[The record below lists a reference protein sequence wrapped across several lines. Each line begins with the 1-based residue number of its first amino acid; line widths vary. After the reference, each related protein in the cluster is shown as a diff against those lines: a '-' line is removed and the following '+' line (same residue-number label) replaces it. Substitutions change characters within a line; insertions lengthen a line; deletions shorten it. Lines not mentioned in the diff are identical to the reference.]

1 MALAQGSSAGPA
13 VSPQLFGFSLAPLV
27 YAVLGAGLAYI
38 KEEDTMWRAFT
49 TGLMAPALI
58 IGLGGTAP
66 SDRGSPVVPVVVAIP
81 LYAAQLQPDPG
92 PPSPLER
99 EVVIRSP
106 VPLEN
111 ATVLVFWADGTVE
124 PLRRN
129 TSASDDVWL
138 LHHHMGQSPVGLA
151 LNGAAHVVAG
161 EVEVTVKTPQIPIPD
176 GEGPLYLQLNLRQ
189 TFLGGLLDGLGF
201 DRYANGMIDASLEAV
216 DGPFVVF

>member
-1 MALAQGSSAGPA
+1 
-13 VSPQLFGFSLAPLV
+13 
-27 YAVLGAGLAYI
+27 
-38 KEEDTMWRAFT
+38 MWHAFT

-58 IGLGGTAP
+58 IGLGGAAP
-66 SDRGSPVVPVVVAIP
+66 SDRGSPVVPLVLAVP

-92 PPSPLER
+92 PAPALGR
-99 EVVIRSP
+99 EVVIQSP

-124 PLRRN
+124 RLRRN
-129 TSASDDVWL
+129 ASASDGVWL
-138 LHHHMGQSPVGLA
+138 LHHHVGQSPVGLA

-161 EVEVTVKTPQIPIPD
+161 EVAVETPQIPIPH

-201 DRYANGMIDASLEAV
+201 DRYASGMIDASLEPV
-216 DGPFVVF
+216 EGPVVVF